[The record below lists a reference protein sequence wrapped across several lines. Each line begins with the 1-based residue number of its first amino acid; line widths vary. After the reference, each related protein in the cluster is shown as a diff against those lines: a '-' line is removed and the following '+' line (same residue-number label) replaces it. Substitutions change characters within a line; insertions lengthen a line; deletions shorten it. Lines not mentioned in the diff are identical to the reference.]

1 MATSKLPIKRTLAE
15 NLTTFPLC
23 LHPFYDPLR
32 SGRRSP
38 PSANLCGP
46 LTRNRLC
53 QRFCHPGLLQS
64 LPTARASLDLF
75 TMLVPSHKLIL
86 FATHPS
92 GQVPVPIYLHV
103 PLHTSLCDRFAEYFS
118 SVAPPIPGAW
128 VSIQVCL
135 PMAVPPVPGMSY
147 GLSKYRLS
155 K

>member
-1 MATSKLPIKRTLAE
+1 MATSKLPIKRMLAE

-118 SVAPPIPGAW
+118 SVAPQSQEHGCP
-128 VSIQVCL
+128 SRCVCPWL
-135 PMAVPPVPGMSY
+135 YLLYLACPMGSVNID
-147 GLSKYRLS
+147 
-155 K
+155 

>member
-23 LHPFYDPLR
+23 LHPFYDPPR

-64 LPTARASLDLF
+64 LPTAHASLDLF

-103 PLHTSLCDRFAEYFS
+103 PLHTSLCDYLLNIS
-118 SVAPPIPGAW
+118 PQWPPNPRSMGVHPG
-128 VSIQVCL
+128 VSAHGCTSCTWHVLWAQ
-135 PMAVPPVPGMSY
+135 
-147 GLSKYRLS
+147 
-155 K
+155 